1 QLEQV
6 KQQKQQIEQYF
17 HNKVIK
23 LKQKLRLAYD
33 TIDQAKKDGFLESDP
48 EPDEERSD
56 SDSPI
61 GELGVPIT
69 MTPEIGV
76 ATITNHPPTKH
87 IHGIGLD
94 EWSPPNGSIDVA
106 ETKTEPNVK
115 TDSFNHFC
123 MSCSLFS
130 SRKKKKKENK
140 KKKKWK
146 ARPQRPRWMSNEMK
160 EIPLLEPIAQERQ
173 YSPAPPLPVRFHSHP
188 NPRSRPHHNHNH
200 SHSHNHNHSH
210 NNQQSLD
217 WHSDL
222 SLLNRSRKSVNVNIR
237 NNINVSDNGRSP
249 PVGSKAWWKS
259 LSRKAQE
266 NDQFAQESNAAHWTM
281 EEVAYW
287 LKSVNLEEYAPQF
300 IQGNVNGEMLLKD
313 LDIDMMTQHLKI
325 KELHCKR
332 LLRDIE
338 KLRTVCCFIIRKF

>member
-1 QLEQV
+1 FFFFKKKKKKKKEENERISFQLEQV

-106 ETKTEPNVK
+106 ETKTEPNFICV
-115 TDSFNHFC
+115 
-123 MSCSLFS
+123 
-130 SRKKKKKENK
+130 NK
-140 KKKKWK
+140 KKKKK
-146 ARPQRPRWMSNEMK
+146 K
-160 EIPLLEPIAQERQ
+160 
-173 YSPAPPLPVRFHSHP
+173 
-188 NPRSRPHHNHNH
+188 
-200 SHSHNHNHSH
+200 
-210 NNQQSLD
+210 
-217 WHSDL
+217 
-222 SLLNRSRKSVNVNIR
+222 K
-237 NNINVSDNGRSP
+237 
-249 PVGSKAWWKS
+249 
-259 LSRKAQE
+259 
-266 NDQFAQESNAAHWTM
+266 
-281 EEVAYW
+281 
-287 LKSVNLEEYAPQF
+287 
-300 IQGNVNGEMLLKD
+300 
-313 LDIDMMTQHLKI
+313 KI
-325 KELHCKR
+325 
-332 LLRDIE
+332 
-338 KLRTVCCFIIRKF
+338 